1 MRKTMIM
8 TVHQTIIHHPALIQV
23 VILPIVIVI
32 LQLPLLVV
40 ILAEVQPLA
49 VIVQE
54 LIVQELIVQISNSS
68 QWESN
73 LRLR

>member
-32 LQLPLLVV
+32 VILQLPLLVV

-54 LIVQELIVQISNSS
+54 LIVQVSNSS